1 MVHKVTLISWRA
13 PWGATPVALVHG
25 RIAGI
30 ALDGNAVVLRAATER
45 RILRCAPLRVAGPLR
60 TAAAAHAMLDA
71 SLQRSLSARELLA
84 ACDLRGLTDIDLH
97 FPKFTDGRAYS
108 QAFLLRRRRG
118 FSGEIRATGDVLVDQ
133 LAQMERSGFDVAVLR
148 ALARVPHGATATY
161 GEIAAAI
168 GSPRAAR
175 AVGGALGR
183 NPFPVLLPCHRV
195 VSAAGIGGYG
205 GAAGSRWR
213 PGGEAP
219 LDFKRRLLQR
229 EGVSAA

>member
-1 MVHKVTLISWRA
+1 MVHRVTLISWRA
-13 PWGATPVALVHG
+13 PWGATPIALVHG

-30 ALDGNAVVLRAATER
+30 ALDGSGMALVAATER
-45 RILRCAPLRVAGPLR
+45 RLSRGAPLRSTGPIR
-60 TAAAAHAMLDA
+60 TAAAARALLDA
-71 SLQRSLSARELLA
+71 TLQRSLPARKLLA
-84 ACDLRGLTDIDLH
+84 ACDLRGLAD
-97 FPKFTDGRAYS
+97 
-108 QAFLLRRRRG
+108 
-118 FSGEIRATGDVLVDQ
+118 
-133 LAQMERSGFDVAVLR
+133 FDVAVLR
-148 ALARVPHGATATY
+148 AIARVPHGATATY

-183 NPFPVLLPCHRV
+183 NPIPVLLPCHRV
-195 VSAAGIGGYG
+195 VAAAGIGGYG

>member
-30 ALDGNAVVLRAATER
+30 ALDGNGVALRTATER
-45 RILRCAPLRVAGPLR
+45 RLFGCAPLRVAGPLR
-60 TAAAAHAMLDA
+60 TAAVTRALLDA
-71 SLQRSLSARELLA
+71 SLQRSLSARERLA
-84 ACDLRGLTDIDLH
+84 ACDLRGI
-97 FPKFTDGRAYS
+97 A
-108 QAFLLRRRRG
+108 AFD
-118 FSGEIRATGDVLVDQ
+118 A
-133 LAQMERSGFDVAVLR
+133 AVLR

-183 NPFPVLLPCHRV
+183 NPIPVLLPCHRV
-195 VSAAGIGGYG
+195 VAAAGIGGYG

-219 LDFKRRLLQR
+219 LDFKRHLLQR
-229 EGVSAA
+229 EGANAV

>member
-30 ALDGNAVVLRAATER
+30 ALDGNGVALRTATER
-45 RILRCAPLRVAGPLR
+45 RLFGCAPLRVAGPLR
-60 TAAAAHAMLDA
+60 TAAVARALLDA
-71 SLQRSLSARELLA
+71 SLQRSLSARERLA
-84 ACDLRGLTDIDLH
+84 ACDLRGI
-97 FPKFTDGRAYS
+97 A
-108 QAFLLRRRRG
+108 AFD
-118 FSGEIRATGDVLVDQ
+118 A
-133 LAQMERSGFDVAVLR
+133 AVLR

-183 NPFPVLLPCHRV
+183 NPIPVLLPCHRV
-195 VSAAGIGGYG
+195 VAAAGIGGYG

-219 LDFKRRLLQR
+219 LEFKRHLLQR
-229 EGVSAA
+229 EGANAV

>member
-30 ALDGNAVVLRAATER
+30 ALDGNGVALRAATER
-45 RILRCAPLRVAGPLR
+45 RLSRCAPLRVAGPLR
-60 TAAAAHAMLDA
+60 TAAAARAMLDA
-71 SLQRSLSARELLA
+71 SLKRSLSARELLA
-84 ACDLRGLTDIDLH
+84 ACDLRGLTD
-97 FPKFTDGRAYS
+97 
-108 QAFLLRRRRG
+108 
-118 FSGEIRATGDVLVDQ
+118 
-133 LAQMERSGFDVAVLR
+133 FDVAVLR

-183 NPFPVLLPCHRV
+183 NPIPVLLPCHRV

>member
-84 ACDLRGLTDIDLH
+84 ACDLRGLTD
-97 FPKFTDGRAYS
+97 
-108 QAFLLRRRRG
+108 
-118 FSGEIRATGDVLVDQ
+118 
-133 LAQMERSGFDVAVLR
+133 FDVAVLR

-183 NPFPVLLPCHRV
+183 NPIPVLLPCHRV